1 MAPLAWLLQGSAIRH
16 KIPGIEERF
25 AARFRE
31 RSDLRAERKA
41 LRDF

>member
-1 MAPLAWLLQGSAIRH
+1 MAPLAWSLQGSAIRH
-16 KIPGIEERF
+16 KFPGIEERF

-31 RSDLRAERKA
+31 RLLRAERKA